1 MVTSAVDRFIVPGGR
16 PASAIAAGYLGLF
29 SLLPFFGIFAI
40 IVSLVAFRD
49 LKQNPQLHG
58 RGRAWFGLVMGIVTT
73 VAYMI
78 SIIVALIG
86 AVRVAI
92 SRGPRLQIES
102 PNHEKPS
109 RGRSFAVSDVIRIDG
124 AIAEAE
130 DRFARFRLIGWW
142 DQERLA
148 GARVV
153 VIGAGALGNEIL
165 KNLALL
171 GVGHVFVADR
181 DRIENSNLSRSIL
194 FRERDCGRPKAVVA
208 AERAAE
214 IYPDI
219 QVQPFAGNVVHDLG
233 QGIYRWADVILGGLD
248 NREARVAINLAAA
261 RAGKVWIDG
270 AIERLD
276 GVARVFD
283 PATGPCYECTM
294 GENDWKMLEARR
306 SCALLSRDEMEQG
319 KVPTTPTTASIIA
332 GIQVQEAIK
341 YLHGLETIAG
351 QGFVFDGTHHQ
362 SYLVSYTRK
371 PDCPAHDADVPV
383 EVASMASVA
392 RPVPAICSS
401 ESARTLGPMA
411 VIEIGRDLLASLHC
425 SDCGEDE
432 PVFASLGK
440 VTEAQGRCPRCRQ
453 PRTPAVFHTIDGRR
467 ADLLDLTLGAIGV
480 PPWDVL
486 GGRAGMDQRFYEF
499 SGDRDARARPAGGR

>member
-1 MVTSAVDRFIVPGGR
+1 
-16 PASAIAAGYLGLF
+16 
-29 SLLPFFGIFAI
+29 
-40 IVSLVAFRD
+40 
-49 LKQNPQLHG
+49 
-58 RGRAWFGLVMGIVTT
+58 
-73 VAYMI
+73 
-78 SIIVALIG
+78 
-86 AVRVAI
+86 
-92 SRGPRLQIES
+92 
-102 PNHEKPS
+102 
-109 RGRSFAVSDVIRIDG
+109 VSDAIRIDG
-124 AIAEAE
+124 AITEE
-130 DRFARFRLIGWW
+130 EHRFARFRLIGWW

-148 GARVV
+148 RARVV

-171 GVGHVFVADR
+171 GLKNVFVADR
-181 DRIENSNLSRSIL
+181 DRVENSNLSRSIL

-208 AERAAE
+208 AERAGE

-219 QVQPFAGNVVHDLG
+219 RVQPFTGNVVYDLG

-248 NREARVAINLAAA
+248 NREARVAVNLAVA

-270 AIERLD
+270 AIERLE

-306 SCALLSRDEMEQG
+306 SCALLSRDEMERG

-351 QGFVFDGTHHQ
+351 QGYVFDGTHHQ
-362 SYLVSYTRK
+362 SYLVKYTRK
-371 PDCPAHDADVPV
+371 PDCPAHDTDLPV
-383 EVASMASVA
+383 ETLPWQAGST
-392 RPVPAICSS
+392 
-401 ESARTLGPMA
+401 RTGDLLERVRTDLGADA
-411 VIEIGRDLLASLHC
+411 VIEIGRDLLVSLHC
-425 SDCGEDE
+425 STCGEDE

-440 VTEAQGRCPRCRQ
+440 VTEERGRCPRCQQARA
-453 PRTPAVFHTIDGRR
+453 PTLFHSVDGRR
-467 ADLLDLTLGAIGV
+467 ADVLDLTLDAIGV

-486 GGRAGMDQRFYEF
+486 CGRAGMDQRFYELG
-499 SGDRDARARPAGGR
+499 GDRDVVLGSLAGDDNS